1 MNDRLTDEITS
12 VLSKAQVVKNL
23 ARKNFLGAFIIGLIK
38 SRKVQFCEIAQHLND
53 DAKLVSNEVRIQDFF
68 REVEIDYQQVGILLI
83 CLLPPKKKVRVCI
96 DRTEWDF
103 AGPPERKNAIQYIDD
118 CGWFWRFSNTFIL
131 ETVGQ

>member
-23 ARKNFLGAFIIGLIK
+23 ARKKFLGAFIIGLIK

-96 DRTEWDF
+96 DRTGWDF
-103 AGPPERKNAIQYIDD
+103 AGPPERKNAIQHTDA
-118 CGWFWRFSNTFIL
+118 CGRLWRFSNTFIL
-131 ETVGQ
+131 GVIR

>member
-23 ARKNFLGAFIIGLIK
+23 ALKNFLGACIIGLIK

-103 AGPPERKNAIQYIDD
+103 GKTQFNILMLVVG
-118 CGWFWRFSNTFIL
+118 CGDF
-131 ETVGQ
+131 